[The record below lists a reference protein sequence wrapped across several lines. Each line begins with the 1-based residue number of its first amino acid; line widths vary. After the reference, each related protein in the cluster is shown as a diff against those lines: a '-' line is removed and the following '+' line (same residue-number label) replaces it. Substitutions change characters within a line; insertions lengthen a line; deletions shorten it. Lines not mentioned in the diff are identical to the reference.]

1 MPAVMRFGTFL
12 TRLTGAVLLPV
23 LMNNALAAP
32 PPADPGF
39 SDSAPPPNVPAFVD
53 TIATNQRGD
62 AHFATLNTN
71 AGVRVV
77 SGFLTL
83 WRPRTLR
90 VDAGVTA
97 PARDGFPAIT
107 PSDCTGLPD
116 KPPVCGTVLNRHVLD
131 ANLKYVVKATAHR
144 SPAQAAAAYFDDR
157 RAKGYSVT
165 DGLGP
170 LTSVWRSAAQQ
181 VTSITRIPADASRVL
196 YVDKGN
202 NTGAGTQES
211 NHDFGLVVDFLNE
224 MGNNASTE
232 PAKRFYKYAR
242 PYRWRSEVVVV
253 PALVPAESP
262 TPATDGG
269 FISGHTA
276 EAIRDAIAMAW
287 LVPERFQ
294 AMISRGME
302 LGENRIIAGMHS
314 PLDVIGGRML
324 ALAVA
329 TANLTAY
336 HDEALRAFAQAHQTL
351 LQRTGTT
358 PEALRVF
365 AHAAP
370 LQADRFADPATNRAE
385 ARRRMTFGFTPIAS
399 RQRPPVVPKGA
410 EILLET
416 RFPYLTASQR
426 RVVLKTTEIASGYP
440 VMDDAEGWGRLNLV
454 AAADGYGQFN
464 GNVQVAMD
472 ASKGGFN
479 QRDSWRN
486 AISGAGKL
494 TLQGSG
500 TLQLV
505 GNNHY
510 SGGTQVDGGTLE
522 AGSVHAF
529 GKGDVYVGSQGAV
542 RIRAA
547 SPVQIK
553 RHFTARP
560 NARLELDIDGKGGGQ
575 LAIRGP
581 LAAGGT
587 LVVRFVK
594 GYQPKL
600 GEVIPLID
608 AAARSGRFE
617 QITVEGYRARPVFS
631 ASGIKIQ
638 ILAA

>member
-1 MPAVMRFGTFL
+1 MPAVIRFGTFL
-12 TRLTGAVLLPV
+12 TLLTGAVLQPV
-23 LMNNALAAP
+23 LMNSAVAAP

-62 AHFATLNTN
+62 ARFATLDTN

-116 KPPVCGTVLNRHVLD
+116 KPPVCGTLLNPRVLD
-131 ANLKYVVKATAHR
+131 ANVQYVVKTTTHR

-170 LTSVWRSAAQQ
+170 LTTAWRSAAQQ
-181 VTSITRIPADASRVL
+181 VTTITRIPADATTVL

-202 NTGAGTQES
+202 NTGVGSKEG

-242 PYRWRSEVVVV
+242 PYRWRSDVVVV
-253 PALVPAESP
+253 PTLVPAESP

-276 EAIRDAIAMAW
+276 EAVRDAVTMAW
-287 LVPERFQ
+287 LVPERYQ

-302 LGENRIIAGMHS
+302 LGENRIVAGMHS

-336 HDEALRAFAQAHQTL
+336 HDEATRAFAQAHQTL
-351 LQRTGTT
+351 RQQTGIPPDTLL
-358 PEALRVF
+358 AF

-370 LQADRFADPATNRAE
+370 LRSDRFADPATNRAE
-385 ARRRMTFGFTPIAS
+385 ARRRMTFGFAPIAS
-399 RQRPPVVPKGA
+399 RLRPPVVPKGA

-416 RFPYLTASQR
+416 RFPYLTAMQR

-454 AAADGYGQFN
+454 AAADGYGQFT
-464 GNVQVAMD
+464 GNVQVVMD

-479 QRDSWRN
+479 QTDSWRN
-486 AISGAGKL
+486 AIGGQGKL
-494 TLQGSG
+494 TLLGSG
-500 TLQLV
+500 TLRLL
-505 GNNHY
+505 GANRY
-510 SGGTQVDGGTLE
+510 SGGTEIQGGVLE
-522 AGSVHAF
+522 AGSASAF
-529 GKGDVYVGSQGAV
+529 GVGDVYVGNNGGV
-542 RIRAA
+542 RIATS
-547 SPVQIK
+547 SPLHVKQY
-553 RHFTARP
+553 TALP
-560 NARLELDIDGKGGGQ
+560 QATLELDIDGKGGGR
-575 LAIRGP
+575 LNVKGP
-581 LAAGGT
+581 LVAGGT
-587 LVVRFVK
+587 LLVKFVK
-594 GYQPKL
+594 DYHPKA
-600 GEVIPLID
+600 GTIIPLIE
-608 AAARSGRFE
+608 ALSSSAHFSR
-617 QITVEGYRARPVFS
+617 IIVEGYQARPVRS
-631 ASGIKIQ
+631 ATRLRIK
-638 ILAA
+638 LLSS